1 MYLRKIIT
9 TTFMMMFL
17 AGAVAAQDINMTL
30 QSGYDFR
37 IDGDSNV
44 RTWGADAEKVEGR
57 LILTDIDEVSL
68 VNLNPDNIKE
78 MSLTIHVESLDSG
91 SRGLTRN
98 MKSYLKEDD
107 HPLITFNLQE
117 ITSIEMQN
125 GSALITAVG
134 IINAAGQNKEVTM
147 NVTAT
152 MNDNGSL
159 NFRGEQDLLM
169 TDFGIDPPTAVM
181 GTVRARDEVV
191 VSYNVNF
198 N

>member
-9 TTFMMMFL
+9 TTFIFMFL

>member
-9 TTFMMMFL
+9 TTFLLMFL
-17 AGAVAAQDINMTL
+17 AGAVAAQDINMSL
-30 QSGYDFR
+30 QSGYDLR

-44 RTWGADAEKVEGR
+44 RSWGADAEKVEGR
-57 LILTDIDEVSL
+57 LVLTDIEEMSL
-68 VNLNPDNIKE
+68 ENLTPDNSKE

-107 HPLITFNLQE
+107 HPLITFNLRE
-117 ITSIEMQN
+117 ITGVDIQN
-125 GSALITAVG
+125 GSALISAIG
-134 IINAAGQNKEVTM
+134 IINAAGQDHEVTM

-152 MNDNGSL
+152 LNGDGSL

-191 VSYNVNF
+191 ISYNVNF

>member
-17 AGAVAAQDINMTL
+17 AGAVAAQDISMTL

-44 RTWGADAEKVEGR
+44 RSWGADAEKVEGR
-57 LILTDIDEVSL
+57 LILTDINEVSL
-68 VNLNPDNIKE
+68 VNLNPDNFKE

-107 HPLITFNLQE
+107 HPLITFNLKE
-117 ITSIEMQN
+117 ITGIEMQN
-125 GSALITAVG
+125 GSALITAIG
-134 IINAAGQNKEVTM
+134 MINAAGQNKEVTM
-147 NVTAT
+147 NVIAT
-152 MNDNGSL
+152 VNDNGSL
-159 NFRGEQDLLM
+159 NFRGEHDLLM

-191 VSYNVNF
+191 ISYNVNF